1 MNEKTKQ
8 FKKSL
13 TSLLK
18 DYGIIKAGK
27 KEQMIS
33 YEVIYEPETVDAHG
47 EWMSHDTILDAC
59 DNFNINLKKGN
70 VSPNLFHLQNTESF
84 TIEDTWIQ
92 KEFDVIVA
100 DTQEPIKAGTWV
112 AKIQYN
118 DVSLWELKKAGIVQ
132 GVSIGASGNIN
143 EETGEI
149 TNVSFDGEQE

>member
-1 MNEKTKQ
+1 MNDKTKQ

-13 TSLLK
+13 TNLLK
-18 DYGIIKAGK
+18 EYGIIKADK
-27 KEQMIS
+27 QEQMIS
-33 YEVIYEPETVDAHG
+33 YEVVYEPETVDAHG

-70 VSPNLFHLQNTESF
+70 VSPNLFHLQNTDAFS
-84 TIEDTWIQ
+84 IEDSWIQ

-112 AKIQYN
+112 VKVQYKN
-118 DVSLWELKKAGIVQ
+118 EDLWELKKLGKLG

-149 TNVSFDGEQE
+149 TNVSFDGENE